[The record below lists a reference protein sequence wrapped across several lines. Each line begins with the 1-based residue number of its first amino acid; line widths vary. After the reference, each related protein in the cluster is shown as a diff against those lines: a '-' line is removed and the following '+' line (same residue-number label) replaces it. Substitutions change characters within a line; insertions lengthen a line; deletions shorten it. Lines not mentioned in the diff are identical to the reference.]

1 MQRVGLLLSVFF
13 AAGWS
18 GGVGSSWTNTPPAVD
33 AGADQ
38 NLTLPGILTL
48 KGTVS
53 DDGMPGG
60 RVRTSWSVLSGPGT
74 VFFLERFAPATL
86 ATVSRAGRYVLRL
99 SADDGE
105 LLAHDD
111 VSYDVGDLP
120 GNVIA
125 LDADTRHQT
134 ITGWEVVAD
143 AQQDYSPAWDNYK
156 DELFDL
162 AVNDLGITRVRL
174 EVRSGVENDQDYWAM
189 WRNGQIS
196 NAEWRSRRYSTLN
209 DNGDANVIDS
219 SRFHFSELDSIVTKV
234 VLPLRDRVVANGWPF
249 QINVCYVAFVKQIG
263 PGLGY
268 DHLDA
273 NEYAEFAEAT
283 YRHLKN
289 THGIV
294 PDSWEILLE
303 PDNVPGWFGTTIG
316 QAMAVLGPR
325 LVAAGFAP
333 RFVAPSSAN
342 MALAL
347 RQFDQLASIPN
358 ALDHMVE
365 ISYHR
370 YGGASTGILRQLQER
385 AQTYGLDISH
395 LEFVGAD
402 QSQLHED
409 LKVGCVSAWDQYAL
423 ATRKTGPDK
432 GASYYIVDDSDP
444 DSPQIEMGSRTHYL
458 RQYIKYVR
466 PGSVRIDASTTNLDF
481 DPVTFVRLDGG
492 YVTVVKT
499 RTGGTFYVRDLPAG
513 MYGISYTT
521 ERQKGFDAPDAALIP
536 GQILTVTIPG
546 PGVITVYSKTSK
558 RDPLTRRLAPAAVT
572 AYGCGTNPSGSLTL
586 TGNNSLGGVLNFHI
600 DNPLGTQLPGSFSG
614 LVISSSPDPHYPCGT
629 PLPRL
634 GMRGPRAPGEVLVRV
649 GRSRINARGP
659 LWMGTG
665 RPSTISIAIPQRI
678 ELLGA
683 VAYAQGWLRDPAG
696 PVAFGLTNG
705 LRVEIGFH

>member
-1 MQRVGLLLSVFF
+1 MALVAG
-13 AAGWS
+13 GWS
-18 GGVGSSWTNTPPAVD
+18 GGIGGSGSNTPPVVD
-33 AGADQ
+33 AGVDQ
-38 NLTLPGILTL
+38 NLALPEVLAL
-48 KGTVS
+48 KGSVS
-53 DDGMPGG
+53 DDGLPGG
-60 RVRTSWSVLSGPGT
+60 PVRASWSVLAGPGT
-74 VFFLERFAPATL
+74 VLFQDGFAPATL
-86 ATVSRAGRYVLRL
+86 ASVSRAGRYVLRL

-105 LLAHDD
+105 LQAHDD
-111 VSYDVGDLP
+111 ISFDVGDLP

-125 LDADTRHQT
+125 LDAGTRHQT

-143 AQQDYSPAWDNYK
+143 AQQDYSPAWDEYK
-156 DELFDL
+156 DALFDL
-162 AVNDLGITRVRL
+162 AVNDLGITRLRL

-189 WRNGQIS
+189 WRSGQIS
-196 NAEWRSRRYSTLN
+196 SAEWRSRRYSTVN
-209 DNGDANVIDS
+209 DNGDPDVIDS
-219 SRFHFSELDSIVTKV
+219 SRFHFTELDSIVTKV
-234 VLPLRDRVVANGWPF
+234 VLPLRERVAANGEPF
-249 QINVCYVAFVKQIG
+249 QLNVCYVAFVKQIG

-283 YRHLKN
+283 YRHLKDA
-289 THGIV
+289 HGIA

-316 QAMAVLGPR
+316 HAMAVLGPR

-365 ISYHR
+365 LSYHR
-370 YGGASTGILRQLQER
+370 YGGVSTGVLRQLQER
-385 AQTYGLDISH
+385 AQRYGLDTAH

-402 QSQLHED
+402 QFQLHED
-409 LKVGCVSAWDQYAL
+409 LKIGGVSAWEQYAL
-423 ATRKTGPDK
+423 ATRKNGPDK

-444 DSPQIEMGSRTHYL
+444 DSPRIEPGSRTHHL

-466 PGSVRIDASTTNLDF
+466 PGSVRIEASTTNQDF

-492 YVTVVKT
+492 YVTVVKA
-499 RTGGTFYVRDLPAG
+499 RKGGTFYIRDLPAG
-513 MYGISYTT
+513 TYGISYTT
-521 ERQKGFDAPDAALIP
+521 VLQKGFDAPDAALIP
-536 GQILTVTIPG
+536 GQILTATIPG
-546 PGVITVYSKTSK
+546 PGVITVYSKSTK
-558 RDPLTRRLAPAAVT
+558 RDPRTQRRAPAAVT
-572 AYGCGTNPSGSLTL
+572 AYGCGTNPTGSLTL

-600 DNPLGTQLPGSFSG
+600 DNPLGTQHAGSFSG
-614 LVISSSPDPHYPCGT
+614 LMLSASPDPHYPCGT
-629 PLPRL
+629 SLPRL
-634 GMRGPRAPGEVLVRV
+634 GMRGRRAPGEVLVQG
-649 GRSRINARGP
+649 GRSKLVLAHGP

-665 RPSTISIAIPQRI
+665 RPATISIAIPARI
-678 ELLGA
+678 ELLGT

-696 PVAFGLTNG
+696 PVGFGLTNG